1 MALEIND
8 TYIDAFGTERNLSGA
23 YARVEYVASNKE
35 NAVAHV
41 FFYGSN
47 GAAVANRPN
56 YKSQQYAF
64 TPTMTASNFIEQ
76 AYTYLK
82 TLPEF
87 ENAVDC

>member
-8 TYIDAFGTERNLSGA
+8 TYIDALGTEQNLLGA
-23 YARVEYVASNKE
+23 YARIEYVASNKE

-41 FFYGSN
+41 FFYGSE
-47 GAAVANRPN
+47 GAAKANRPN

-64 TPTMTASNFIEQ
+64 TPTMTASNFIAQ
-76 AYTYLK
+76 GYDYLK

-87 ENAVDC
+87 ADAVDC

>member
-8 TYIDAFGTERNLSGA
+8 TYVDALGTERNLSSA

-41 FFYGSN
+41 FFYGSE
-47 GAAVANRPN
+47 GAAKANRPN

-64 TPTMTASNFIEQ
+64 TPNMTASNFIEQ
-76 AYTYLK
+76 AYTHLK

-87 ENAVDC
+87 DGAVNC